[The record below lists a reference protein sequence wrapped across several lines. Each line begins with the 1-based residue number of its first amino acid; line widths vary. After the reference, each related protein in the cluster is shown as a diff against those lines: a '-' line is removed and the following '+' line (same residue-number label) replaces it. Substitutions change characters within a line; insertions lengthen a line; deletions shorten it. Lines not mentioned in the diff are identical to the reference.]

1 MRSVKPDDL
10 RKSLEL
16 AWRKEGINSYELS
29 SDLHV
34 PVRAQVLNVKNMD
47 RGSEISTTNF
57 SSIFN
62 SVGVQQPC

>member
-1 MRSVKPDDL
+1 MLSVTPDDP
-10 RKSLEL
+10 RSSLEL
-16 AWRKEGINSYELS
+16 AWWKEGINSYELS

-34 PVRAQVLNVKNMD
+34 SVRAQVLNVKNMD
-47 RGSEISTTNF
+47 RGSEILTTDF